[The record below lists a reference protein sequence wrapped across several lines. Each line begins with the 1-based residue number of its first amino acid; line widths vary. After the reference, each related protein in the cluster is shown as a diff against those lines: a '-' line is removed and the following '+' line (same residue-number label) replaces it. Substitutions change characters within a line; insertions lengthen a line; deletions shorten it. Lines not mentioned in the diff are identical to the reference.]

1 MNQMFRQ
8 NLVEAVIGFVV
19 LVVAVVA
26 VLFFYQRT
34 SASDLGEHYTVSAL
48 FQNAAGVNVGTDV
61 RVSGVTVGSVVSHS
75 LEDEFPFRA
84 KLGLAISERYKLPLD
99 SSASITSEG
108 ILGGTYIALS
118 PGGAPETLRDGDQI
132 MDTQG
137 SVDLMSMVGQYINNT
152 GGEGGGDSSGGDAME
167 GGMGSGMGSG
177 GLEEDPA
184 GFGTL
189 DEQADELGMS
199 DEAR

>member
-8 NLVEAVIGFVV
+8 NLVEAVTGFLV
-19 LVVAVVA
+19 LVVAVIA

-75 LEDEFPFRA
+75 LENEFPFRA
-84 KLGLAISERYKLPLD
+84 KLGLAISEQYKLPLD

-152 GGEGGGDSSGGDAME
+152 GGEGGSGDSSGGDAME
-167 GGMGSGMGSG
+167 GDMGSG
-177 GLEEDPA
+177 GLEEGSA

>member
-61 RVSGVTVGSVVSHS
+61 RVSGVTVGSVRVNVWHAAVPDSETSALALEDPVSHVQ
-75 LEDEFPFRA
+75 F
-84 KLGLAISERYKLPLD
+84 
-99 SSASITSEG
+99 
-108 ILGGTYIALS
+108 
-118 PGGAPETLRDGDQI
+118 
-132 MDTQG
+132 
-137 SVDLMSMVGQYINNT
+137 
-152 GGEGGGDSSGGDAME
+152 
-167 GGMGSGMGSG
+167 
-177 GLEEDPA
+177 
-184 GFGTL
+184 
-189 DEQADELGMS
+189 
-199 DEAR
+199 ARRK